1 MKIVVTGLGAQSSI
15 GENIKGL
22 WQSIETGKCG
32 IGPIERFDVSNFN
45 INLGSLVN
53 TGDTCMDN
61 TSRLLS
67 YGCNAAQ
74 EALQHAC
81 IKDASRVALVLG
93 TCNGILGDEINKI
106 GKLIAQK
113 LNIKGIVFT
122 VSTACASSAHAIGIG
137 ADLIRSKHADIVLAG
152 GVDILTKDIFAGFH
166 SLGLLS
172 EKPCA
177 PFSSDMGTTLGEG
190 SAFLIL
196 ESEASALSRNIEPIV
211 SCEGYGLAAD
221 AYHDTTPDPS
231 GAGMARAI
239 KSAIQ
244 NANLKPCDIDYIN
257 AHGTATEANDASEWR
272 AIQSVFKTRAN
283 ILPVS
288 SSKSFLGHA
297 QGAAG
302 ALEAATTILSMNHD
316 VIPPTLN
323 MVNSRPCSPVDS
335 VNGSLPRPYKV
346 RNVICSNAAFGGVN
360 AALVFS
366 KYSPDKT
373 KTNSLISQKIGI
385 SVSAFVKDVDDIKKY
400 VPHNELRGLDKS
412 SMLLAGAVAC
422 ILDNADIRP
431 RSSHCKEIGLFV
443 GQSHVSPQSHQAFED
458 SVRKSGIRNLSPM
471 AFTRMVVNYATGA
484 TSRIFGLKGPSVT
497 IASDPDSGL
506 TALILAANHLTCHSD
521 NNNIIVAGVDE
532 PMNNVNCEEK
542 AVATLLST
550 NDDQTVI
557 LKGWA
562 LSGEVQEAIEKATK
576 ISGYSSEELDHIHIE
591 NREASAGLE
600 VIHSVISD
608 IEKGYCKPIL
618 ISQKNKGSIA
628 GALIIEKNRL

>member
-1 MKIVVTGLGAQSSI
+1 VKIVVTGLGAQSSI
-15 GENIKGL
+15 GEDIEHL
-22 WQSIETGKCG
+22 WQSIQTGKCG
-32 IGPIERFDVSNFN
+32 ISPIKRFDVSPFKT
-45 INLGSLVN
+45 NLGSLVKA
-53 TGDTCMDN
+53 GDSSMDN

-67 YGCNAAQ
+67 YGYNAAQ

-81 IKDASRVALVLG
+81 VKDYSRVALVLG
-93 TCNGILGDEINKI
+93 TCNGILGDEINEI
-106 GKLIAQK
+106 GNLIAQK
-113 LNIKGIVFT
+113 LNINGIVFT
-122 VSTACASSAHAIGIG
+122 VSTACASSTHAIGIG
-137 ADLIRSKHADIVLAG
+137 ADLIRSKNADIVLAG
-152 GVDILTKDIFAGFH
+152 GVDILTEDIFAGFH

-172 EKPCA
+172 EKACA

-196 ESEASALSRNIEPIV
+196 ESETSALSRNIEPIV
-211 SCEGYGLAAD
+211 SCDGYGLAAD
-221 AYHDTTPDPS
+221 AYHDTSPDPS
-231 GAGMARAI
+231 GAGMAKAI
-239 KSAIQ
+239 RSAIQ
-244 NANLKPCDIDYIN
+244 NANLKPSDIDYIN
-257 AHGTATEANDASEWR
+257 AHGTATKANDASEWR
-272 AIQSVFKTRAN
+272 AIQSVFETHAN
-283 ILPVS
+283 TLPVS

-316 VIPPTLN
+316 VIPPTQN
-323 MVNSRPCSPVDS
+323 IVSRRPCSPVDPVS
-335 VNGSLPRPYKV
+335 GSLPRPYKV

-373 KTNSLISQKIGI
+373 NNKSLISQNIGI
-385 SVSAFVKDVDDIKKY
+385 SVSALTKDVDVIKAY

-412 SMLLAGAVAC
+412 SMLLAGAVAS
-422 ILDNADIRP
+422 ILDKADIRP

-443 GQSHVSPQSHQAFED
+443 GQSHVSPQSYQAFKK
-458 SVRKSGIRNLSPM
+458 SVRTSGIKNLSPM

-484 TSRIFGLKGPSVT
+484 AGRIFGLKGPSVT

-521 NNNIIVAGVDE
+521 INDIIVAGVDE
-532 PMNNVNCEEK
+532 PRENDNYDEK

-550 NDDQTVI
+550 NDEQSVI

-562 LSGEVQEAIEKATK
+562 LSSGVQEAIEKVMK
-576 ISGYSSEELDHIHIE
+576 ISGFSSEELDHIHIE
-591 NREASAGLE
+591 NKEASAGLE
-600 VIHSVISD
+600 VIHTVISD
-608 IEKGYCKPIL
+608 MKIGYSKAIL

-628 GALIIEKNRL
+628 SAIIIEKK